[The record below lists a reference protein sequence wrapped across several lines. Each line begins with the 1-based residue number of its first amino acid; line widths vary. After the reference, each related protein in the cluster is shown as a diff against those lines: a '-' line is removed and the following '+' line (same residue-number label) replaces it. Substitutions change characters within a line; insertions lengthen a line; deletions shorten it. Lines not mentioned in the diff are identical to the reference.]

1 MKIAYILN
9 YLISANLFYISKYLI
24 QFFFPLIKQLF
35 QSFTYK
41 KIILYNDTN
50 KHRDKSCFNPSTL
63 LFTFPIILYDCKR
76 KRTLLHTVRSL
87 AIERLKGSAADLV
100 QISRSH
106 SSQSTLAS
114 RIASKNS
121 LKKEYQN
128 NFSSLT
134 LISSLVSHYR
144 NYFHDLVKRRL
155 PRKRITIQRLH

>member
-76 KRTLLHTVRSL
+76 KRILLHTVHISCYR
-87 AIERLKGSAADLV
+87 ETQRECRR
-100 QISRSH
+100 SRS
-106 SSQSTLAS
+106 
-114 RIASKNS
+114 
-121 LKKEYQN
+121 
-128 NFSSLT
+128 NFAQ
-134 LISSLVSHYR
+134 SLVTIDIGLSYSIEE
-144 NYFHDLVKRRL
+144 FSK
-155 PRKRITIQRLH
+155 KRISKQLFIPHPYLIPCFTLPKLLSRSRQETFAP